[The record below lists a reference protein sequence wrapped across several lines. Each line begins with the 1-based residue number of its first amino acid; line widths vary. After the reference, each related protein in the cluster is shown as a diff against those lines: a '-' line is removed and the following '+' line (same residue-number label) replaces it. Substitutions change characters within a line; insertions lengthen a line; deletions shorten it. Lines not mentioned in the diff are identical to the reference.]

1 MSIIAKKLEV
11 VKSSNDGKPN
21 KYRPEVV
28 APVKIIKATQFVL
41 DGFIA
46 AGVTILAASA
56 GAGKTTAEVALAM
69 RIAGLITDDF
79 FEVSIK
85 RKVIIFT
92 EHATQ
97 IEEIIT
103 ATLSDE
109 ACSYSYEE
117 VRQKI
122 ILVNSKRMKQEEIQ
136 DCADFIENGNFD
148 TENLRSSKSYMAKP
162 FVIFDTSNANFD
174 IENENDSQQIG
185 SLIASIKTE
194 FFVKRGIPSL
204 LVTHTAK
211 TLKNGDADSLSA
223 RGSSA
228 IEGDAHQIVYLTTGK
243 NNASRFLEV
252 GKHRFTAKTL
262 AIKLISGAH
271 EVQALDH
278 FDELISYPVTYI
290 AKLEA
295 TTKEQRDAERTKA
308 IEIAKDIKARESENE
323 IRCEI
328 LDAME
333 RWNSLSQSLTDA
345 VIPTK
350 EQVIKKASKARKL
363 VGEVFEALIVEGHI
377 VGKAIDTT
385 KKNSFKEKTGKSA
398 HNSQQTYYWL
408 KTRGGDFFE

>member
-46 AGVTILAASA
+46 AGVAILAASA

-69 RIAGLITDDF
+69 RIAGLIADDF
-79 FEVSIK
+79 FEASIK

-109 ACSYSYEE
+109 TCSYSYEE

-377 VGKAIDTT
+377 VGNAIDAA

>member
-11 VKSSNDGKPN
+11 VKSSNEGKPN

-46 AGVTILAASA
+46 SGVAILAASA

-85 RKVIIFT
+85 RRVIIFT

-97 IEEIIT
+97 IEEIIA
-103 ATLSDE
+103 ATLSDG
-109 ACSYSYEE
+109 ACNSSYEE
-117 VRQKI
+117 VREKI
-122 ILVNSKRMKQEEIQ
+122 ILVNSKRMRQEEIQ
-136 DCADFIENGNFD
+136 DCADFIEKGNFD
-148 TENLRSSKSYMAKP
+148 TENLRYSKSYMAKP

-194 FFVKRGIPSL
+194 FFIKRGIPSL

-228 IEGDAHQIVYLTTGK
+228 IEGDAHQIIYLTTGK
-243 NNASRFLEV
+243 NNATRFLEV

-262 AIKLISGAH
+262 AIKLISGVH

-295 TTKEQRDAERTKA
+295 ATKEQRDAERAKA
-308 IEIAKDIKARESENE
+308 IEIAKETKARESESE
-323 IRCEI
+323 TRCEI

-333 RWNSLSQSLTDA
+333 RWTCLSQSLTDA

-377 VGKAIDTT
+377 IGKTVDTA
-385 KKNSFKEKTGKSA
+385 KKNRFKEKAGKSP
-398 HNSQQTYYWL
+398 HNTQQTYYWL

>member
-1 MSIIAKKLEV
+1 MSIIAKKLEI
-11 VKSSNDGKPN
+11 VKSSNEGKPN

-46 AGVTILAASA
+46 SGLAILAASA

-69 RIAGLITDDF
+69 RITGLIADDF

-103 ATLSDE
+103 ATLSDG
-109 ACSYSYEE
+109 ACNSTYEE

-122 ILVNSKRMKQEEIQ
+122 ILVNSKRMNQEEIQ
-136 DCADFIENGNFD
+136 DCADFIEKGNFD
-148 TENLRSSKSYMAKP
+148 TENLRGLKSYMAKP

-174 IENENDSQQIG
+174 IENENDSQHIG

-211 TLKNGDADSLSA
+211 TLKNGDAESLSA

-228 IEGDAHQIVYLTTGK
+228 IEGDAHQIIFLTTGK
-243 NNASRFLEV
+243 NIATRYLEL
-252 GKHRFTAKTL
+252 GKHRFTAKIPT
-262 AIKLISGAH
+262 IKLISGVH

-278 FDELISYPVTYI
+278 FDDLISYPVTYI
-290 AKLEA
+290 SKLEA
-295 TTKEQRDAERTKA
+295 TTKEERDAERTKA
-308 IEIAKDIKARESENE
+308 IEKAKDIKARESENE

-333 RWNSLSQSLTDA
+333 RWAGLSQSLTDA

-350 EQVIKKASKARKL
+350 EQVIKKPSKARKL
-363 VGEVFEALIVEGHI
+363 VGEVFEALIAEGHI
-377 VGKAIDTT
+377 YGNEIDAI
-385 KKNSFKEKTGKSA
+385 KKNSFKEKTGKGI
-398 HNSQQTYYWL
+398 HNSIKTYYWL
-408 KTRGGDFFE
+408 KTREGDFFE